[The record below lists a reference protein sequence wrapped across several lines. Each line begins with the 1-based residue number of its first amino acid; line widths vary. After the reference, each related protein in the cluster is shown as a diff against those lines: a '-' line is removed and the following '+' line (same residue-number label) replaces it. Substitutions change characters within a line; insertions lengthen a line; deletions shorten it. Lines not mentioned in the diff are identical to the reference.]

1 MRSDKKIYS
10 LNISDIQ
17 NVAEE
22 YLNRKLNEEELKKV
36 INKVGDYI
44 PWYDAIENTF
54 IDLNFE
60 AAEESEE

>member
-22 YLNRKLNEEELKKV
+22 YLNRKVNEEELKKV

-44 PWYDAIENTF
+44 PWYDAIVNTF
-54 IDLNFE
+54 IELGFE
-60 AAEESEE
+60 AAEEKEE